1 MADTE
6 KVGFGKV
13 LETLASRI
21 SRKAIIA
28 ALAMVLIYMLAVNP
42 TAIPQIVF
50 IVFVITGL
58 AIYTSLMQWI
68 LDKKSLDKEVKLKKI
83 QAKQDELIMTNSK
96 KKK

>member
-28 ALAMVLIYMLAVNP
+28 ALAMILIYMLAVNP
-42 TAIPQIVF
+42 TVVPELVF
-50 IVFVITGL
+50 VVFVITGL
-58 AIYTSLMQWI
+58 AIYTSFMQWI
-68 LDKKSLDKEVKLKKI
+68 LDKKSLDKEVKLKEI
-83 QAKQDELIMTNSK
+83 QAKQDELISTNGGK
-96 KKK
+96 KK